1 MDHGAPHEFNS
12 PDVAARGTPLPLLVR
27 EYEKRLIAGALAASH
42 GSQKR
47 AAAALGLL
55 PTTLNMKMKRL
66 GLRAPGRPRDGA
78 PSAS

>member
-1 MDHGAPHEFNS
+1 MEHGAPNEFNS
-12 PDVAARGTPLPLLVR
+12 PDVLARGLPLPALVR
-27 EYEKRLIAGALAASH
+27 EYEKRLIAGALAASQ

-66 GLRAPGRPRDGA
+66 GLRAAGRRREGG
-78 PSAS
+78 PSA